1 VFNQQKIKNVEQKVT
16 RCRSTGALLIN
27 MEQDFLRMTDKV
39 RKPTEEE
46 IIGFIGEPAKEAW
59 LEIRQFLED
68 RYDLVPE
75 TLFYGAKYGWTIRY
89 RKGGKTLCSLF
100 PEKGGFTVLI
110 VLGRKESEK
119 ALLIRDELS
128 SKIRK
133 LLGDTEQLHD
143 GRWLWIRLLTASDT
157 DDVKKLL
164 QIKRK
169 PKKH

>member
-1 VFNQQKIKNVEQKVT
+1 M
-16 RCRSTGALLIN
+16 R
-27 MEQDFLRMTDKV
+27 QDFHRMTDKA
-39 RKPTEEE
+39 REPTAEEMLS
-46 IIGFIGEPAKEAW
+46 FIGERAKEAW

-75 TLFYGAKYGWTIRY
+75 TIFYGTKYGWTIRY

-110 VLGRKESEK
+110 VLGKKESEK
-119 ALLIRDELS
+119 ALSIRDELS
-128 SKIRK
+128 SKIHK
-133 LLGDTEQLHD
+133 LLGNTEQLRD
-143 GRWLWIRLLTASDT
+143 GRWLWIRLLTTRDT

-169 PKKH
+169 PKKT

>member
-1 VFNQQKIKNVEQKVT
+1 M
-16 RCRSTGALLIN
+16 G
-27 MEQDFLRMTDKV
+27 QDFCRMTDKA
-39 RKPTEEE
+39 REPTEEE
-46 IIGFIGEPAKEAW
+46 IVSFIGEQTKEAW

-75 TLFYGAKYGWTIRY
+75 TIFYGAKYGWTIRY

-110 VLGRKESEK
+110 VLGKKESEK
-119 ALLIRDELS
+119 ALSIRDELS
-128 SKIRK
+128 SKIYK
-133 LLGDTEQLHD
+133 LLGNTEQLHD
-143 GRWLWIRLLTASDT
+143 GRWLWIRLLTTSDT

-169 PKKH
+169 PKKT

>member
-1 VFNQQKIKNVEQKVT
+1 
-16 RCRSTGALLIN
+16 
-27 MEQDFLRMTDKV
+27 MTDKA

-46 IIGFIGEPAKEAW
+46 IISFIGEPAKEAW
-59 LEIRQFLED
+59 REIRQFLED
-68 RYDLVPE
+68 HYDLEPE

-110 VLGRKESEK
+110 TLGRRESEK
-119 ALLIRDELS
+119 ALSIRDELS

-133 LLGDTEQLHD
+133 LLGDTKQLHD

-157 DDVKKLL
+157 EDVKKLL

-169 PKKH
+169 PKKP

>member
-1 VFNQQKIKNVEQKVT
+1 M
-16 RCRSTGALLIN
+16 N
-27 MEQDFLRMTDKV
+27 MEQDFLRMTDKA

-46 IIGFIGEPAKEAW
+46 MIAFIGEPAKEAW
-59 LEIRQFLED
+59 REIRQFLKD

-128 SKIRK
+128 SKIRN

-143 GRWLWIRLLTASDT
+143 GRWLWIRLLTTSDT
-157 DDVKKLL
+157 EDVKKLL
-164 QIKRK
+164 HIKRK
-169 PKKH
+169 PKKG

>member
-1 VFNQQKIKNVEQKVT
+1 M
-16 RCRSTGALLIN
+16 N
-27 MEQDFLRMTDKV
+27 MGQDFCRMTDKT

-46 IIGFIGEPAKEAW
+46 MVSFIGERAKGAW
-59 LEIRQFLED
+59 LEIKQFLED

-75 TLFYGAKYGWTIRY
+75 TLFYGAKYGWTVRY

-110 VLGRKESEK
+110 VLGKKESEK
-119 ALLIRDELS
+119 ALSIRDELS

-143 GRWLWIRLLTASDT
+143 GRWLWIRLLAINDAI
-157 DDVKKLL
+157 DVKKLL

-169 PKKH
+169 PKKTA